1 MQDTLESAL
10 DQEGLEEAADSE
22 LEKVLYEVT
31 QGVIGKAPDVPE
43 ASLPVCHRPHSPHL
57 LYFRVSEHQ
66 HLLPLPFYA
75 FRQAKLEASSQ

>member
-43 ASLPVCHRPHSPHL
+43 ASLPVCHSPLSPLEFSSLKFSEHL
-57 LYFRVSEHQ
+57 LYLYRLV
-66 HLLPLPFYA
+66 P
-75 FRQAKLEASSQ
+75 